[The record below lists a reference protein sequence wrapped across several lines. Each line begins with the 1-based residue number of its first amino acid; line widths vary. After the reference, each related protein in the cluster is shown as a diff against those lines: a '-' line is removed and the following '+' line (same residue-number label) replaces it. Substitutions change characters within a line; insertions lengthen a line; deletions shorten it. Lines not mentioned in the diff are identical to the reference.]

1 MWLVLG
7 AGLGT
12 IWSPLGSLLLV
23 VDLLLLVAVL
33 WDRLL
38 TPNPAEAS
46 VERDLPVHVGL
57 SQPLTRVLRVQL
69 PRNRELAL
77 AVHEEYPASFRVEH
91 ADSDADVGSQ
101 PDRAVTDADGSALL
115 TRTYTPERRGLHSLG
130 SLRLVLSGPL
140 GLVER
145 SALLA
150 GPQNIRVEPAL
161 VDLSRILALAAS
173 DRWQD
178 LGVRRLRQRGGE
190 TEFESLREYVP
201 GDEVRRV
208 DWKAFARR
216 GVPMVREH
224 EVERGQ
230 ELFLLIDRGR
240 RMRALAGRAA
250 GTKTTAGADA
260 SPDASTYAS
269 TYSGG
274 TAWSKMDWA
283 LEAALQLA
291 AVAIAKGDRVGIATF
306 EQRIDRWVSPARG
319 RGQMRRLASAVFEC
333 QATDRESNL
342 ERALSELGARHR
354 RRATVLI
361 LSDVADPLTIPR
373 QRRALGAA
381 SKRHKIVFAAL
392 DDPDLRRAALGQGEN
407 GVEISAALQAASLE
421 LLEDRR
427 RGLKGLGGRGVRVLD
442 AIPAELAGPLL
453 SAWLDAR
460 HDKPVRAR

>member
-1 MWLVLG
+1 MRPTPRLLRIASWLVLG
-7 AGLGT
+7 AVFGT

-23 VDLLLLVAVL
+23 VDFLLLAAVL
-33 WDRLL
+33 TDRAL
-38 TPNPAEAS
+38 TPNPAKAT
-46 VERDLPVHVGL
+46 VERDLAPHVGL
-57 SQPLTRVLRVQL
+57 SQPLTRALRVQL
-69 PRNRELAL
+69 PRSRALAL
-77 AVHEEYPASFRVEH
+77 EVHEEYPASFRVEQ
-91 ADSDADVGSQ
+91 AESAVDVESR
-101 PDRAVTDADGSALL
+101 PDCVVTDADGFAHL
-115 TRTYTPERRGLHSLG
+115 TRTYRPERRGLHSLG
-130 SLRLVLSGPL
+130 SLRLILRGPL

-150 GPQNIRVEPAL
+150 GPQTVRVEPAL
-161 VDLSRILALAAS
+161 VDLSRTLALAAS

-250 GTKTTAGADA
+250 GAKTAVGA
-260 SPDASTYAS
+260 T
-269 TYSGG
+269 
-274 TAWSKMDWA
+274 WSKMDWA
-283 LEAALQLA
+283 LDASLQLA
-291 AVAIAKGDRVGIATF
+291 AVALAKGDRVGIATF
-306 EQRIDRWVSPARG
+306 EQRIDRWVSPSRG
-319 RGQMRRLASAVFEC
+319 RGQMQRLASAVFEC

-361 LSDVADPLTIPR
+361 LSDVADPLSIPR

-381 SKRHKIVFAAL
+381 SKRHKVVFAAL
-392 DDPDLRRAALGQGEN
+392 DDPDLRRAALGQGE
-407 GVEISAALQAASLE
+407 GGGEVSPALQAASLE